1 MTDEDRERLAVREGP
16 TQPHRSPQISPSAM
30 RVYWYA
36 HKHPFLALP
45 AGLYRWLRYP
55 QACHPRS
62 PSPRRESVP
71 YSKACRAISRR
82 DIALMSSSRIWDE
95 PEHQLPDLKG
105 MVATAPDHL
114 RCATSTPN
122 VGWGHLTLTTASLTK
137 FALILVPKTLRG
149 VGVADLRR
157 VQFS

>member
-1 MTDEDRERLAVREGP
+1 MR
-16 TQPHRSPQISPSAM
+16 ISILS
-30 RVYWYA
+30 W
-36 HKHPFLALP
+36 
-45 AGLYRWLRYP
+45 LYRP
-55 QACHPRS
+55 ACTAGFATRKPATRV
-62 PSPRRESVP
+62 RRRRAGSLSRIPKSAVP
-71 YSKACRAISRR
+71 ISRR